1 MAQPTTTQS
10 NNGHQPNPEVVAKPS
25 RRSFT
30 AQYKLKILREAD
42 TCTQPGQIGALLRR
56 EGLYSSHLAQ
66 WRTQR
71 RQGEIAALIDNHRG
85 RPTTDP
91 LLVENDRLRQENQR
105 LVKRLQQTETIL
117 EVQKKSPCCWNY
129 PSIPATL
136 ERAYQAHPERFVRGL
151 PVAAE
156 IPSAV
161 WINPPATTKE
171 EATH

>member
-10 NNGHQPNPEVVAKPS
+10 NNGHWPNPEVVAKPS

-30 AQYKLKILREAD
+30 AHYKLKILREAD

-66 WRTQR
+66 WRAQR
-71 RQGEIAALIDNHRG
+71 RQGEIAALSDNQRG

-117 EVQKKSPCCWNY
+117 EVQKKISLL
-129 PSIPATL
+129 L
-136 ERAYQAHPERFVRGL
+136 EL
-151 PVAAE
+151 PL
-156 IPSAV
+156 
-161 WINPPATTKE
+161 NPGND
-171 EATH
+171 